1 MKASKIVHVQEEVKC
16 RCREGGFDPT
26 RFPIV
31 HKSQNAGAVILVVS
45 TRHEAYLRGLG
56 GGWVSRRF
64 ITSSAFGLGV
74 TKQTALIKYYE
85 SNIEDGIPRNFFL

>member
-1 MKASKIVHVQEEVKC
+1 VKPSKIVCVQEEVKC
-16 RCREGGFDPT
+16 SCREGGFDPT

-56 GGWVSRRF
+56 GGVGEQK
-64 ITSSAFGLGV
+64 IH
-74 TKQTALIKYYE
+74 
-85 SNIEDGIPRNFFL
+85 NFFCVWPRGN